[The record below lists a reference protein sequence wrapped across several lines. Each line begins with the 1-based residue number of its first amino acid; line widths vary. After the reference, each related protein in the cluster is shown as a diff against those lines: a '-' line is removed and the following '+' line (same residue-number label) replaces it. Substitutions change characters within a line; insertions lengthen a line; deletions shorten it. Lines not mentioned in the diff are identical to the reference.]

1 MVLELSSEACLNMK
15 EEIFW
20 ILLSKKL
27 AGEASQAEL
36 LELAALLES
45 NPEWRHASERLL
57 EFWSATPHPPRSS
70 QQTNDAYLF
79 HIVRLK
85 QEDPSFEMLE
95 EVEQEVGQEVGQ
107 GFFISLWKQP
117 KKIATY
123 SFIVI
128 ALLFFSYQ
136 LVFNTTNSDSGVVAK
151 NLNELTIHPGSKSK
165 IVLPDGSQVWVNSG
179 SKLSYASNFNGKL
192 REVYLNGEAYFE
204 VTKNAEKPFIVH
216 TSGIDIKVLGT
227 EFNVKAFDVEPTIE
241 ATLIRGSIEVLKKND
256 VNAGSVLLKPHEKLV
271 YQKLLEKNYY
281 AKTSL
286 DKEIVKAAPADLK
299 SLIIIKPISLSI
311 PDSDI
316 KETAWLKNK
325 FVFEDETLANLAVRL
340 ERWYNIKINIQ
351 DPALSAYRVSGSFVD
366 ETAEQALNELKLL
379 IPFNYKIK
387 NNEFFIMK

>member
-1 MVLELSSEACLNMK
+1 MK

-45 NPEWRHASERLL
+45 NPEWRLSSESLS
-57 EFWSATPHPPRSS
+57 EIWSATPQPLRSS
-70 QQTNDAYLF
+70 QNTHDAYLS

-85 QEDPSFEMLE
+85 EVDPSFEMVDE
-95 EVEQEVGQEVGQ
+95 SEQEIENIKDLLMPSSGN
-107 GFFISLWKQP
+107 FFTSLLRQP
-117 KKIATY
+117 KKLAAY
-123 SFIVI
+123 SFVTF
-128 ALLFFSYQ
+128 AVLFFSYQ
-136 LVFNTTNSDSGVVAK
+136 LVFNTGNAGASIASK
-151 NLNELTIHPGSKSK
+151 NLNELTIHPGSRSK

-179 SKLSYASNFNGKL
+179 SKLSYASNFDGKI

-204 VTKNAEKPFIVH
+204 VTKNPQKPFIVH

-227 EFNVKAFDVEPTIE
+227 EFNVKAFDLEPTIE
-241 ATLIRGSIEVLKKND
+241 ATLIRGSIEVLKKD
-256 VNAGSVLLKPHEKLV
+256 DANAGSVLLKPHEKLV

-281 AKTSL
+281 SKTSL

-299 SLIIIKPISLSI
+299 SLIIIKPISLNI

-340 ERWYNIKINIQ
+340 E
-351 DPALSAYRVSGSFVD
+351 
-366 ETAEQALNELKLL
+366 
-379 IPFNYKIK
+379 
-387 NNEFFIMK
+387 

>member
-1 MVLELSSEACLNMK
+1 MK

-36 LELAALLES
+36 LELAALLEN
-45 NPEWRHASERLL
+45 NPEWRLTSESLL
-57 EFWSATPHPPRSS
+57 EIWSATPQPPHSS
-70 QQTNDAYLF
+70 QQAHDAYLS
-79 HIVRLK
+79 HMVRLK
-85 QEDPSFEMLE
+85 EVDPSFEIVDESKQEIEIE
-95 EVEQEVGQEVGQ
+95 EDSLMPISDN
-107 GFFISLWKQP
+107 FFTTILRQP
-117 KKIATY
+117 KKLAAY
-123 SFIVI
+123 SFMTFAI
-128 ALLFFSYQ
+128 LFFSYQ
-136 LVFNTTNSDSGVVAK
+136 LVFNTGNAGKSIASK

-179 SKLSYASNFNGKL
+179 SKLSYASNFDGNV

-204 VTKNAEKPFIVH
+204 VTKNPKKPFIVH

-227 EFNVKAFDVEPTIE
+227 EFNVKAFDMESTIE
-241 ATLIRGSIEVLKKND
+241 ATLIRGSIEVLKKD
-256 VNAGSVLLKPHEKLV
+256 DANAGSVLLKPHEKLV

-281 AKTSL
+281 SKTSL

-299 SLIIIKPISLSI
+299 SLIIIKPISLNI

-351 DPALSAYRVSGSFVD
+351 DQNLNAYRVSGSFVD

>member
-1 MVLELSSEACLNMK
+1 MK

-36 LELAALLES
+36 LELAALLEN
-45 NPEWRHASERLL
+45 NPEWRLTSESLL
-57 EFWSATPHPPRSS
+57 DIFSSTPHFPPSS
-70 QQTNDAYLF
+70 QQAHDAFLS
-79 HIVRLK
+79 HMVRLK
-85 QEDPSFEMLE
+85 EVDPSFEIVDESKQEIEIE
-95 EVEQEVGQEVGQ
+95 EDSLMPISDN
-107 GFFISLWKQP
+107 FFTTILRQP
-117 KKIATY
+117 KKLAAY
-123 SFIVI
+123 SFMTFAI
-128 ALLFFSYQ
+128 LFFSYQ
-136 LVFNTTNSDSGVVAK
+136 LVFNTGNASTSIASK

-165 IVLPDGSQVWVNSG
+165 VVLPDGSQVWVNSG
-179 SKLSYASNFNGKL
+179 SKLSYASNFDGKI

-204 VTKNAEKPFIVH
+204 VAKNPQKPFIVH

-241 ATLIRGSIEVLKKND
+241 ATLIRGSIEVLKKD
-256 VNAGSVLLKPHEKLV
+256 DATAGSVLLKPHEKLV
-271 YQKLLEKNYY
+271 FQKLLEKNYY
-281 AKTSL
+281 SKTSL
-286 DKEIVKAAPADLK
+286 DKQIVKAAPADLK
-299 SLIIIKPISLSI
+299 SLIIIKPISLNI

-351 DPALSAYRVSGSFVD
+351 DQNLSAYRVSGSFVD

>member
-1 MVLELSSEACLNMK
+1 MK

-36 LELAALLES
+36 LELAALLEN
-45 NPEWRHASERLL
+45 NPEWRLTSESLL
-57 EFWSATPHPPRSS
+57 DIFSSTPHFPPSS
-70 QQTNDAYLF
+70 QQAHDAFLS
-79 HIVRLK
+79 HMVRLK
-85 QEDPSFEMLE
+85 EVDPSFEIVDESKQEIEIE
-95 EVEQEVGQEVGQ
+95 EDSLMPISDN
-107 GFFISLWKQP
+107 FFTTILRQP
-117 KKIATY
+117 KKLAAY
-123 SFIVI
+123 SFMTFAI
-128 ALLFFSYQ
+128 LFFSYQ
-136 LVFNTTNSDSGVVAK
+136 LVFNTGNASTSIASK

-179 SKLSYASNFNGKL
+179 SKLSYASNFDGKI

-204 VTKNAEKPFIVH
+204 VTKNPQKPFIVH

-227 EFNVKAFDVEPTIE
+227 EFNVKAFDLEPTIE
-241 ATLIRGSIEVLKKND
+241 ATLIRGSIEVLKKD
-256 VNAGSVLLKPHEKLV
+256 DANAGSVLLKPHEKLV

-281 AKTSL
+281 SKTSL

-299 SLIIIKPISLSI
+299 SLIIIKPISLNI

-351 DPALSAYRVSGSFVD
+351 DQNLNAYRVSGSFVD

>member
-1 MVLELSSEACLNMK
+1 MK

-36 LELAALLES
+36 LELAALLEN
-45 NPEWRHASERLL
+45 NPEWRLTSESLL
-57 EFWSATPHPPRSS
+57 DIFSSTPHFPPSS
-70 QQTNDAYLF
+70 QQAHDAFLS
-79 HIVRLK
+79 HMVRLK
-85 QEDPSFEMLE
+85 EVDPSFEIVDESKQEIEIE
-95 EVEQEVGQEVGQ
+95 EDSLMPISDN
-107 GFFISLWKQP
+107 FFTTILRQP
-117 KKIATY
+117 KKLAAY
-123 SFIVI
+123 SFMTFAI
-128 ALLFFSYQ
+128 LFFSYQ
-136 LVFNTTNSDSGVVAK
+136 LVFNTGNAGKSIASK

-179 SKLSYASNFNGKL
+179 SKLSYASNFDGNV

-204 VTKNAEKPFIVH
+204 VTKNPKKPFIVH

-227 EFNVKAFDVEPTIE
+227 EFNVKAFDMESTIE
-241 ATLIRGSIEVLKKND
+241 ATLIRGSIEVLKKD
-256 VNAGSVLLKPHEKLV
+256 DANAGSVLLKPHEKLV

-281 AKTSL
+281 SKTSL

-299 SLIIIKPISLSI
+299 SLIIIKPISLNI

-351 DPALSAYRVSGSFVD
+351 DQNLNAYRVSGSFVD

>member
-1 MVLELSSEACLNMK
+1 MK

-45 NPEWRHASERLL
+45 NPEWRLASESLL
-57 EFWSATPHPPRSS
+57 EIWSATPQPPHSS
-70 QQTNDAYLF
+70 QQAHDAYLS
-79 HIVRLK
+79 HMVRLK
-85 QEDPSFEMLE
+85 EVDPSFEIVNESDPEIDNE
-95 EVEQEVGQEVGQ
+95 ENLLMPSSDN
-107 GFFISLWKQP
+107 FFTTILRQP
-117 KKIATY
+117 KKLAAY
-123 SFIVI
+123 SFVTFAI
-128 ALLFFSYQ
+128 LFFSYQ
-136 LVFNTTNSDSGVVAK
+136 LVFNTGNAGKSIASK

-179 SKLSYASNFNGKL
+179 SKLSYASNFDGNV

-204 VTKNAEKPFIVH
+204 VTKNPKKPFIVH

-227 EFNVKAFDVEPTIE
+227 EFNVKAFDMESTIE
-241 ATLIRGSIEVLKKND
+241 ATLIRGSIEVLKKD
-256 VNAGSVLLKPHEKLV
+256 DANAGSVLLKPHEKLV

-281 AKTSL
+281 SKTSL

-299 SLIIIKPISLSI
+299 SLIIIKPISLNI

-351 DPALSAYRVSGSFVD
+351 DQNLNAYRVSGSFVD

>member
-1 MVLELSSEACLNMK
+1 MK

-45 NPEWRHASERLL
+45 NPEWRLASESLL
-57 EFWSATPHPPRSS
+57 EIWSATPQPPHSS
-70 QQTNDAYLF
+70 QQAHDAYLS
-79 HIVRLK
+79 HMVRLK
-85 QEDPSFEMLE
+85 EVDPSFEIVNESDPEIDNE
-95 EVEQEVGQEVGQ
+95 ENLLMPSSDN
-107 GFFISLWKQP
+107 FFTTILRQP
-117 KKIATY
+117 KKLAAY
-123 SFIVI
+123 SFVTFAI
-128 ALLFFSYQ
+128 LFFSYQ
-136 LVFNTTNSDSGVVAK
+136 LVFNNGNAGKSIASK

-179 SKLSYASNFNGKL
+179 SKLSYASNFDGNV

-204 VTKNAEKPFIVH
+204 VTKNPKKPFIVH

-227 EFNVKAFDVEPTIE
+227 EFNVKAFDMESTIE
-241 ATLIRGSIEVLKKND
+241 ATLIRGSIEVLKKD
-256 VNAGSVLLKPHEKLV
+256 DANAGSVLLKPHEKLV

-281 AKTSL
+281 SKTSL

-299 SLIIIKPISLSI
+299 SLIIIKPISLNI

-351 DPALSAYRVSGSFVD
+351 DQNLNAYRVSGSFVD

>member
-1 MVLELSSEACLNMK
+1 MK

-45 NPEWRHASERLL
+45 NPEWRLASESLL
-57 EFWSATPHPPRSS
+57 EIWSATPQPPHSS
-70 QQTNDAYLF
+70 QQAHDAYLS

-85 QEDPSFEMLE
+85 EVDPNFEMVDE
-95 EVEQEVGQEVGQ
+95 SEQEFENEEDLLMPTSGN
-107 GFFISLWKQP
+107 FFTTLLRQP
-117 KKIATY
+117 KKLAAY
-123 SFIVI
+123 SLVTFAV
-128 ALLFFSYQ
+128 LFFSYQ
-136 LVFNTTNSDSGVVAK
+136 LVFNTGNAGASIASK
-151 NLNELTIHPGSKSK
+151 NLNELTIHPGSRSK

-179 SKLSYASNFNGKL
+179 SKLSYASNFEGKI

-204 VTKNAEKPFIVH
+204 VTKNPQKPFIVH

-227 EFNVKAFDVEPTIE
+227 EFNVKAFDLEPTIE
-241 ATLIRGSIEVLKKND
+241 ATLIRGSIEVLKKD
-256 VNAGSVLLKPHEKLV
+256 DANAGSVLLKPHEKLV

-281 AKTSL
+281 SKTSL

-299 SLIIIKPISLSI
+299 SLIIIKPISLNI

-351 DPALSAYRVSGSFVD
+351 DQNLNAYRVSGSFVD